1 MFIVLQLAMLLVSQ
15 GKINIGEEMRHTV
28 DHSKV
33 LFIVYNDLSKAYH
46 GMQIAV
52 KITTASPECL
62 DAFALNDS
70 CSLTGSSALN
80 KDTLP
85 ENILTNDDTYWSPA
99 IRSGRGW
106 SNYLQFFMRIKFR
119 LSKIKVLQAD
129 DTLTR

>member
-1 MFIVLQLAMLLVSQ
+1 MLPVFPD
-15 GKINIGEEMRHTV
+15 KILIGEEVKLIV

-33 LFIVYNDLSKAYH
+33 FKCIDLSKAYH
-46 GMQIAV
+46 LTAV
-52 KITTASPECL
+52 KITTSSPECL

-85 ENILTNDDTYWSPA
+85 ENILTDDDSYWAPA
-99 IRSGRGW
+99 IRSGKGW

-119 LSKIKVLQAD
+119 LTKVKVLQAD